1 MGTLY
6 ASRVPGALYG
16 QQLPHEYPLQFD
28 VVISNSSGRIVAR
41 YPWHHQSKPDKRNKY
56 INHNCNKYK
65 LIWRD

>member
-16 QQLPHEYPLQFD
+16 Q
-28 VVISNSSGRIVAR
+28 VVISDSSGRIVAR
-41 YPWHHQSKPDKRNKY
+41 HPWYYKSKPDKRNKY